1 MASGQSLVGFEARD
15 NLAPAWLFVAFTGG
29 STEPTADGDG
39 TAVIWG
45 DSSDANAVLEYLVL
59 TGGTW
64 AGNDAA
70 GYMLLSNW
78 DGTAWTADEN
88 FTADTS
94 TAGDHGTL
102 TGTPVLCAATPD
114 VRNSVPVLDF
124 DATVNEVAMFQGL
137 MPREYDGG
145 GLTFT
150 LKLASTVT
158 TGDMSFKFFLKR
170 IADDADDIDV
180 INFAAPQVNAAMD
193 APAASGNVKD
203 YTRDFTDGSQMDSIA
218 VGEMFF
224 LLIMRDAQDSTNDD
238 MAGDAELV
246 AIEMKEKVA

>member
-1 MASGQSLVGFEARD
+1 MASGQSLLGFEARD
-15 NLAPAWLFVAFTGG
+15 NISPKWLYVEFTSG

-59 TGGTW
+59 TGGSW

-102 TGTPVLCAATPD
+102 TGVPVLCAAIPD

-124 DATVNEVAMFQGL
+124 DATVNELAMFQGV
-137 MPREYDGG
+137 MPSEYAGTV

-150 LKLASTVT
+150 MKIMSSTP
-158 TGDMSFKFFLKR
+158 TGDMSFKMFLKR
-170 IADDADDIDV
+170 IENDVTDIDV
-180 INFAAPQVNAAMD
+180 ANFAAPQSNAAMD
-193 APAASGNVKD
+193 APAATGNMKNYD
-203 YTRDFTDGSQMDSIA
+203 IPFTDGAQMDNIA
-218 VGEMFF
+218 VGEKFF
-224 LLIMRDAQDSTNDD
+224 LLVMRDAQDATNDD

-246 AIEMKEKVA
+246 GIEMKET